1 MLHIILAI
9 LKILGILLAALL
21 LFLLLA
27 LLFVLFVPLRYR
39 LTVQKDT
46 GGVLINGK
54 FTWLLRLIAISGG
67 YQNAKPY
74 VEFRILFLKKKLLP
88 TESEDFE
95 TPLKK
100 KLEKP
105 KRQKKMKKKEC

>member
-46 GGVLINGK
+46 GGVLIKGK

-67 YQNAKPY
+67 YQNAKQIGRASCRER
-74 VEFRILFLKKKLLP
+74 V
-88 TESEDFE
+88 
-95 TPLKK
+95 
-100 KLEKP
+100 
-105 KRQKKMKKKEC
+105 

>member
-46 GGVLINGK
+46 GGVLING
-54 FTWLLRLIAISGG
+54 
-67 YQNAKPY
+67 
-74 VEFRILFLKKKLLP
+74 
-88 TESEDFE
+88 
-95 TPLKK
+95 
-100 KLEKP
+100 
-105 KRQKKMKKKEC
+105 